1 MDGKLNQSSFT
12 VKIQPSK
19 DCLNVIIEVWN
30 YFLIIH
36 CYPLQYVVQIAIFH
50 LFTLKYAHTEFA

>member
-19 DCLNVIIEVWN
+19 DCLTVIIEVWN
-30 YFLIIH
+30 YFLII
-36 CYPLQYVVQIAIFH
+36 QKASIFTAKILKH
-50 LFTLKYAHTEFA
+50 LLNIQPIIVIRNM